1 MTLGWPCQA
10 PKNNLHLR
18 EWIGHGASKAMEDA
32 SNSYREARIGLLVR
46 GSTVKRIISRFC
58 AGAVAA
64 GILCWSAP
72 GTSGEMAGR
81 GQDEESAQIFIESS
95 GFEPANLNIPTGTT
109 VTWTNHDGMAHTVF
123 NTDKV
128 FISEM
133 LDTGEK
139 YSFVFH
145 KAGTYPY
152 HCSIHSKMTG
162 TVNVK

>member
-1 MTLGWPCQA
+1 M
-10 PKNNLHLR
+10 
-18 EWIGHGASKAMEDA
+18 
-32 SNSYREARIGLLVR
+32 
-46 GSTVKRIISRFC
+46 KRIILRFC

-64 GILCWSAP
+64 GILFLP
-72 GTSGEMAGR
+72 VPRLSGEMPGR
-81 GQDEESAQIFIESS
+81 EQDEEDAQVFIESS
-95 GFEPANLNIPTGTT
+95 GFEPANLNIPAGTT

-123 NTDKV
+123 NSDKV

-152 HCSIHSKMTG
+152 HCSIHPKMTG
-162 TVNVK
+162 TINVK

>member
-1 MTLGWPCQA
+1 
-10 PKNNLHLR
+10 
-18 EWIGHGASKAMEDA
+18 
-32 SNSYREARIGLLVR
+32 
-46 GSTVKRIISRFC
+46 
-58 AGAVAA
+58 
-64 GILCWSAP
+64 
-72 GTSGEMAGR
+72 MAGR
-81 GQDEESAQIFIESS
+81 RQDEESAQIFIESS

-133 LDTGEK
+133 LDTGEE

-162 TVNVK
+162 TINVK

>member
-1 MTLGWPCQA
+1 MLVSAENVRRNGW
-10 PKNNLHLR
+10 
-18 EWIGHGASKAMEDA
+18 
-32 SNSYREARIGLLVR
+32 
-46 GSTVKRIISRFC
+46 
-58 AGAVAA
+58 AGA
-64 GILCWSAP
+64 
-72 GTSGEMAGR
+72 GR
-81 GQDEESAQIFIESS
+81 RKRPDFIESS

-162 TVNVK
+162 TINVK